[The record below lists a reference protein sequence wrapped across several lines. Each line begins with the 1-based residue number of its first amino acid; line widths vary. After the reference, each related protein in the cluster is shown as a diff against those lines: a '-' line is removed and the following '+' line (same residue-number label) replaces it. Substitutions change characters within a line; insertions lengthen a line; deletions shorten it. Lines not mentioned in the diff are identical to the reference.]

1 MSYRRNVQEK
11 KANNSTEPMEPASVG
26 HLVHRSRAY
35 VSAGSAFR
43 IQQCRHGGSGA
54 GGGDRNPDG
63 YLGKR
68 QRLGALRAL

>member
-26 HLVHRSRAY
+26 HLVHRARTQE
-35 VSAGSAFR
+35 R
-43 IQQCRHGGSGA
+43 RKPERRHGGSGA